1 VEWKNEKNRSK
12 KWIFGGGLILLLVMA
27 FSFYAMQNYS
37 VYFYTPKEL
46 FEKADELGDSQ
57 IRVGGMVK
65 TSSVHWDPQA
75 LNLQFVLSDLKGV
88 EIPVSYSGAPPDMF
102 KEGSGVVVEG
112 ALIEGELRLRARNLF
127 VKHSEEYRIPEE
139 GHKINPALIEQ
150 SIIKNQKE

>member
-1 VEWKNEKNRSK
+1 M
-12 KWIFGGGLILLLVMA
+12 LVIA
-27 FSFYAMQNYS
+27 FSFCAMQNYS

-46 FEKADELGDSQ
+46 FEKADELGESQ

-65 TSSVHWDPQA
+65 TSSVHWDPET
-75 LNLQFVLSDLKGV
+75 LSLQFVLSDLKGI

-112 ALIEGELRLRARNLF
+112 SLVQGSLSLRARNLF

-139 GHKINPALIEQ
+139 VHKINPALIEK
-150 SIIKNQKE
+150 SIIKNEY